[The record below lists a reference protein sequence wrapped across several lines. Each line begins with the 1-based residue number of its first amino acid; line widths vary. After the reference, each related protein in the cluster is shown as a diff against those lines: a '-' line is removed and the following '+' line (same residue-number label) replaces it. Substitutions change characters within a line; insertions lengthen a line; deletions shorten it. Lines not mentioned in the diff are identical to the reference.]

1 MNRYTG
7 PWNKARPQPWPEQK
21 MIFALGSIDAQGRHQ
36 EERATLAKCIRDM
49 PITPSTDYIMGEEG
63 TVYADK
69 LVESIDTLARATN
82 AWDRKW
88 AQKNVTALIGTIA
101 ASDCNQDPLCRQTEW
116 RWVNY
121 LVNPEN
127 GGNPAYVDMLME
139 PVRIALTSVQI
150 RCGMG
155 VILCQWDPSGPANRK
170 EEKKW
175 GKERWRNFWA
185 FCESFGFLELH
196 HR

>member
-1 MNRYTG
+1 
-7 PWNKARPQPWPEQK
+7 

-49 PITPSTDYIMGEEG
+49 PITLSTDYIMGEEG

-139 PVRIALTSVQI
+139 PVRIVLTSVQI

-155 VILCQWDPSGPANRK
+155 VILCQWDPSGQANRK